1 MPKLELLNPEYL
13 PTPLVQRNQ
22 RHPISVD
29 AHFKHPSLVHV
40 LLSLTG
46 FLLARTLDRVLRRS
60 DPLKTA
66 IAAREL
72 LQGLGGVWVKLG
84 QLLSLKSDLLSDEM
98 CDQLSRCL
106 YSNVAFPSSVARAVV
121 ERAIQKPI
129 SKVFSS
135 FDDTPL
141 AAASIAQVHRA
152 ELLEEG
158 VAVVVKVLRPGIRA
172 SFKRDMRLLRGM
184 VKLASI
190 LLPIAH
196 LRLNDA
202 LIELNGIVEEEL
214 DYSFEAYNIQRMRRT
229 LRKHKVYVPHLFT
242 QYANA
247 EVLVIEE
254 IKGVLM
260 SEAISVSRQE
270 PHRFEAWCQE
280 NTVNPKKVAAHL
292 FLSNLRQLLED
303 NLFHG
308 DMHPGN
314 IILLRHNRYALI
326 DFGTIGTLEQS
337 FIMLYVGVLRA
348 LSQNNYDKAANLAI
362 HMSTEIPSLDLADL
376 KRDLIRAMRLWQAHS
391 SMDGMNYYERSIGA
405 STRIIGN
412 VFAKYRLQISWT
424 SLRMARTWGTLDST
438 LAYFYPDM
446 SHARMF
452 DRYLKKAKERRR
464 QHLFSSIKERAF
476 DFIDTAYQYRIL
488 LDPVAQRSILA
499 YKQKLNKISLV
510 ISTTIRFILMF
521 TLGGT
526 IFGVYAFLDQHYLDL
541 SHLPIGG
548 LLDDVPRI
556 EKDWFIL
563 VLFGLCILVFLLRR
577 LLRISTISFLR

>member
-1 MPKLELLNPEYL
+1 MPKHELLNPEYL
-13 PTPLVQRNQ
+13 PTPLVQRDQ
-22 RHPISVD
+22 RQPIPVD
-29 AHFKHPSLVHV
+29 VNFKHPSSVRV

-46 FLLARTLDRVLRRS
+46 FLLARTLDRLLRRS
-60 DPLKTA
+60 SPLKSA

-72 LQGLGGVWVKLG
+72 LQGLGGIWVKLG
-84 QLLSLKSDLLSDEM
+84 QLLSLRSDLLSDEM

-106 YSNVAFPSSVARAVV
+106 YSNVAFPSSIARAVV
-121 ERAIQKPI
+121 ERALQKPI
-129 SKVFSS
+129 SQVFSS
-135 FDDTPL
+135 FDDKPL

-152 ELLEEG
+152 VLLEEG
-158 VAVVVKVLRPGIRA
+158 VSVVVKVLRPGVGA
-172 SFKRDMRLLRGM
+172 SFKRDMRLLRGIL
-184 VKLASI
+184 KLASI
-190 LLPIAH
+190 VLPIAH

-202 LIELNGIVEEEL
+202 LIELNGMVEEEL
-214 DYSFEAYNIQRMRRT
+214 DYSFEAYNLQRLRRT
-229 LRKHKVYVPHLFT
+229 LRKHKVYVPYLFT

-247 EVLVIEE
+247 EVLVMEE

-270 PHRFEAWCQE
+270 PRRFEAWCQE
-280 NTVNPKKVAAHL
+280 NTVNTKKVASHL

-326 DFGTIGTLEQS
+326 DFGTIGTLEHS
-337 FIMLYVGVLRA
+337 FIMLYVGVLKA
-348 LSQNNYDKAANLAI
+348 LSENNYDKAASLAI
-362 HMSTEIPSLDLADL
+362 HMSTETPSLDLDHL
-376 KRDLIRAMRLWQAHS
+376 KRDLIQAMRLWQAHS
-391 SMDGMNYYERSIGA
+391 SMEGMSYYERSLGA

-464 QHLFSSIKERAF
+464 QHVVSNIKERAV
-476 DFIDTAYQYRIL
+476 DFFDTAYQYRLL
-488 LDPVAQRSILA
+488 LDPVAQRSIIA
-499 YKQKLNKISLV
+499 YKQKLNKISLA
-510 ISTTIRFILMF
+510 ISAIIRFILMF
-521 TLGGT
+521 TVAGT
-526 IFGVYAFLDQHYLDL
+526 VLGVYAFLYQHYIDL
-541 SHLPIGG
+541 SGLPIAG
-548 LLDDVPRI
+548 LLDDVPAL
-556 EKDWFIL
+556 EKEWFLLIL
-563 VLFGLCILVFLLRR
+563 IGLCIFVFLLRR
-577 LLRISTISFLR
+577 LLRISTISYLR